1 MMTEKTSKHID
12 AAAASPSEPAAEK
25 KLTPLRH
32 AGFSPAAPPGPPG
45 NSPLRLQRTA
55 QDAAPGQHRRL
66 RGTPGSGEILPA
78 AGRIF
83 LL

>member
-32 AGFSPAAPPGPPG
+32 AEADSIQIADFRS
-45 NSPLRLQRTA
+45 
-55 QDAAPGQHRRL
+55 
-66 RGTPGSGEILPA
+66 I
-78 AGRIF
+78 I
-83 LL
+83 